1 MYVFN
6 IPTTALR
13 RPYDAPRGA
22 PPAAGQPPFRP
33 PTGPP
38 AAAAA
43 DQRKRYEDVDW
54 GGRRRSE
61 DWSEEQVGLAL

>member
-1 MYVFN
+1 MYVFH

-38 AAAAA
+38 AAAA